1 MDKLE
6 RVERLAEIKDLISQ
20 IDRQANL
27 QTVRVLVL
35 LVKFLEEEHKEKLID
50 FGKRQIAVE

>member
-50 FGKRQIAVE
+50 FGKRQIAEE